1 MKSRTSLK
9 SRGVLLCC
17 VILGVVG
24 LVYRA
29 NHIQNKD
36 SERQIE
42 TVDDNPDYR
51 SNYGDSDPKDAKN
64 TIVDR
69 NDYYGMR
76 KQD

>member
-1 MKSRTSLK
+1 M
-9 SRGVLLCC
+9 
-17 VILGVVG
+17 
-24 LVYRA
+24 YRA

-69 NDYYGMR
+69 NDYYGM
-76 KQD
+76 